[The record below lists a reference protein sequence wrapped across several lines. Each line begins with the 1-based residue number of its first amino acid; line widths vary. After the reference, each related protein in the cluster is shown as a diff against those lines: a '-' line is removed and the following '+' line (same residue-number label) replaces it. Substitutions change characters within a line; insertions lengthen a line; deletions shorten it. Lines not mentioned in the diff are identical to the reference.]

1 MKCRHCNNDL
11 DYKFLDLGFS
21 PPSNAYLTS
30 DDLSKPEQYIPLRLR
45 ICSECWLVQTEDYE
59 VPEAIFDKDYA
70 YFSST
75 SNSWLKHAESYSEMI
90 VSELN
95 LTEESLVME
104 VASNDGYLLKNF
116 VSKGIPNFGV
126 EPTESTAKY
135 AIELGICVDQEFFG
149 VEYANKL
156 VSGEAPITESYK
168 REKGRLCD
176 LIIGNN
182 VYAHVPDIN
191 DFTHGLKIAL
201 DKSGTINL
209 EFPHLLNLIQLN
221 QFDTVYH
228 EHFSYFSLYTV
239 VAIFEKYDLKV
250 YRVEEIATHGGSLRI
265 YGCHSGDPRPVEESV
280 GAVLLAE
287 ATAGLRRM
295 SMFENFQ
302 SKAEVI
308 KDDLLNFLITAKR
321 SGKTVAAYGA
331 AAKGNTLLNFSGVRP
346 DLICSVFDAA
356 PAKQGKFLPGS
367 HIPILKPD
375 MIKEIKPDFLL
386 ILPWNLQPEVT
397 SSCSYISE
405 WDGKFVVAVPELKV
419 L

>member
-1 MKCRHCNNDL
+1 MNCRHCKNEL

-45 ICSECWLVQTEDYE
+45 LCKKCWLVQTEDYE

-90 VSELN
+90 TSELN
-95 LTEESLVME
+95 LNEESLVME
-104 VASNDGYLLKNF
+104 IAANDGYLLKNF
-116 VSKGIPNFGV
+116 VNKGIPNFGV

-135 AIELGICVDQEFFG
+135 AMELGICIDQEFFG
-149 VEYANKL
+149 VNYAKKL
-156 VSGEAPITESYK
+156 VSGEAPITESYQ
-168 REKGRLCD
+168 REKGGLCD

-201 DKSGTINL
+201 NKSGTINL

-228 EHFSYFSLYTV
+228 EHFSYLSLYTV
-239 VAIFEKYDLKV
+239 LAIFTKYDLKV
-250 YRVEEIATHGGSLRI
+250 YSVEQITTHGGSLRI
-265 YGCHSGDPRPVEESV
+265 YGCHNDDPRPIENSV
-280 GAVLLAE
+280 NDVLLAE
-287 ATAGLRRM
+287 STAGLRLV
-295 SMFENFQ
+295 STFEEFQ
-302 SKAEVI
+302 SKAEMI
-308 KDDLLNFLITAKR
+308 KDNLLMFLIEAKR
-321 SGKTVAAYGA
+321 AGKTVAAYGA
-331 AAKGNTLLNFSGVRP
+331 AAKGNTLLNFSGVKP
-346 DLICSVFDAA
+346 DLICSVFDAGH
-356 PAKQGKFLPGS
+356 AKIGKFLPGS
-367 HIPILKPD
+367 HIPILEPKAIVD
-375 MIKEIKPDFLL
+375 IKPDFLL
-386 ILPWNLQPEVT
+386 ILPWNLRSEVT
-397 SSCSYISE
+397 SSYSYISE
-405 WDGKFVVAVPELKV
+405 WGGKFVVAVPELEI

>member
-1 MKCRHCNNDL
+1 MNCRHCKNKL

-45 ICSECWLVQTEDYE
+45 ICNECWLVQTEDYE

-75 SNSWLKHAESYSEMI
+75 SNSFLEHAENYSEMI
-90 VSELN
+90 IKELN
-95 LTEESLVME
+95 LTDQSLVME
-104 VASNDGYLLKNF
+104 IASNDGYLLKNF
-116 VSKGIPNFGV
+116 VSRGIPNFGV

-135 AIELGICVDQEFFG
+135 AMELGIPVDQEFFG
-149 VEYANKL
+149 VSYAKKI
-156 VSGEAPITESYK
+156 VSGEAPITESFKHK
-168 REKGRLCD
+168 RDSLCD

-191 DFTHGLKIAL
+191 DFTAGLKIAL
-201 DKSGTINL
+201 SESGTINL
-209 EFPHLLNLIQLN
+209 EFPHLLNLIELH

-228 EHFSYFSLYTV
+228 EHFSYLSLYTV
-239 VAIFEKYDLKV
+239 AAIFEKHDLKV
-250 YRVEEIATHGGSLRI
+250 YKVEEIATHGGSLRI
-265 YGCHSGDPRPVEESV
+265 YGCHNHDRRPVEKSV
-280 GAVLLAE
+280 NDLLLAE
-287 ATAGLRRM
+287 DSAGLRQM
-295 SMFENFQ
+295 STFKDFQ

-308 KDDLLNFLITAKR
+308 KDDLLNFLIMAKR

-331 AAKGNTLLNFSGVRP
+331 AAKGNTLLNFSGVKP

-356 PAKQGKFLPGS
+356 LAKQGKFLPGS

-375 MIKEIKPDFLL
+375 MIKEIKPDYLL
-386 ILPWNLQPEVT
+386 ILPWNLQQEVT
-397 SSCSYISE
+397 SSYSYISE
-405 WDGKFVVAVPELKV
+405 WDGKFVVAIPELNV